1 MIISKIYKWLIQL
14 NIKKK
19 FNPIKKWAE
28 DLHRHFSEEDI
39 QMASRHMN
47 ICSALLIIREIECKT
62 TMRYHLI
69 CVRMVVIKKNLQI
82 INTEN
87 V

>member
-1 MIISKIYKWLIQL
+1 MAYTIQYL
-14 NIKKK
+14 KKR

-39 QMASRHMN
+39 QMASRHMKP
-47 ICSALLIIREIECKT
+47 CSALLIIREIENKT
-62 TMRYHLI
+62 TMMYHLT
-69 CVRMVVIKKNLQI
+69 CVRMVIIKKKNLQI
-82 INTEN
+82 INAED